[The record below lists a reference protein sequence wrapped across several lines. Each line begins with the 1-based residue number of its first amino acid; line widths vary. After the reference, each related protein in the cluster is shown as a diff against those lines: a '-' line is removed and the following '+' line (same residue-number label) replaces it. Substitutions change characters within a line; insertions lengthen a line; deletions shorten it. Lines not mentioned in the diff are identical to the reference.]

1 MEFFADTCVGRRRL
15 QAAGVAL
22 LAALLVSGCETSSSV
37 STGPNPVK
45 CVVSLEVRPRW
56 TPAAAAVVWN
66 ITTQPECAWDVS
78 TNVS

>member
-45 CVVSLEVRPRW
+45 CVVSLA
-56 TPAAAAVVWN
+56 PAPMDAGGGSTLEHHYAA
-66 ITTQPECAWDVS
+66 
-78 TNVS
+78 